1 MDEFKSGFLT
11 IVGLPNVGK
20 STLLN
25 NLIGS
30 KVSIVTSK
38 PQTTRDNIRAILNTE
53 KMQLVFIDTPG
64 LHKAKDLLGK
74 RMSRHIGEA
83 IDGVDLI
90 LLLVDAT
97 AEISTEEKFVLRW
110 LTSKVQMPR
119 KEEETKPVFLLLN
132 KVDLLQDKSKLLSLI
147 TYYKDK
153 FSFKEI
159 IPVSALNG
167 DNCDILLKEIYNVLS
182 PGPAYYP
189 PEDITDQEED
199 FIVSELIREK
209 ILLVTHQEVPYSVA
223 VRVTE
228 MTEKKEGNLLFISA
242 IIYVE
247 KESQKG
253 ILIGKKG
260 AMLKNIGSMARESI
274 EEVLKTKVFLELT
287 VRVKE
292 KWRSSE
298 KILKDWGY

>member
-30 KVSIVTSK
+30 KVSIVTPK
-38 PQTTRDNIRAILNTE
+38 PQTTRDNIRAILTTE
-53 KMQLVFIDTPG
+53 KMQIVFIDTPG
-64 LHKAKDLLGK
+64 LHRGRDLLGK
-74 RMSRHIGEA
+74 RMSRHIADA
-83 IDGVDLI
+83 IDGVDLV

-97 AEISTEEKFVLRW
+97 EKQTSEDKFVIKW
-110 LTSKVQMPR
+110 LSSSMKIPG
-119 KEEETKPVFLLLN
+119 KEEVKPVFLLLN
-132 KVDLLQDKSKLLSLI
+132 KVDLLEDKSELLSLI
-147 TYYKDK
+147 DSYKDK
-153 FSFKEI
+153 FPFREI
-159 IPVSALNG
+159 IPLSALKG
-167 DNCDILLKEIYNVLS
+167 HNCEVLLDEIYKVLS

-189 PEDITDQEED
+189 PEEITDQEED

-209 ILLVTHQEVPYSVA
+209 ILLVTHQEIPYSVA

-228 MTEKKEGNLLFISA
+228 IKEKKDGNLLYISA

-247 KESQKG
+247 KDSQKG

-260 AMLKNIGSMARESI
+260 SMLKNIGSLARESI
-274 EEVLKTKVFLELT
+274 EETLKTKVFLDLT
-287 VRVKE
+287 VKVKE

>member
-38 PQTTRDNIRAILNTE
+38 PQTTRDNIRAIFTDE

-64 LHKAKDLLGK
+64 LHRGKDLLGK

-90 LLLVDAT
+90 LLLVDVT
-97 AEISTEEKFVLRW
+97 EETGTEEKFVLRW
-110 LTSKVQMPR
+110 LSSKVRMPDI
-119 KEEETKPVFLLLN
+119 EETKPVFLLLN
-132 KVDLLQDKSKLLSLI
+132 KVDLLEDKSKLLSLI

-153 FSFKEI
+153 FPFKEI
-159 IPVSALNG
+159 IPLSALKG
-167 DNCDILLKEIYNVLS
+167 DNCDVLLKEIYNILS

-189 PEDITDQEED
+189 PEEKTDQEED

-228 MTEKKEGNLLFISA
+228 MTEKKEGKLLFISA

-253 ILIGKKG
+253 IIIGKKG

-274 EEVLKTKVFLELT
+274 EEALKTKVFLELT

>member
-38 PQTTRDNIRAILNTE
+38 PQTTRDNIRAILTNE

-64 LHKAKDLLGK
+64 LHRAKDLLGK

-90 LLLVDAT
+90 LLIVDAT
-97 AEISTEEKFVLRW
+97 TETGTEEKFVLRW
-110 LTSKVQMPR
+110 LSSKVQMPE
-119 KEEETKPVFLLLN
+119 KEDTKPVFLLLN
-132 KVDLLQDKSKLLSLI
+132 KVDLLEDKSKLLNLI

-153 FSFKEI
+153 FPFQEI
-159 IPVSALNG
+159 IPLSALNG
-167 DNCDILLKEIYNVLS
+167 DNCDVLLNEIYKILS

-199 FIVSELIREK
+199 FVVSELIREK
-209 ILLVTHQEVPYSVA
+209 ILLVTHQEIPYSVA
-223 VRVTE
+223 VRVTD
-228 MTEKKEGNLLFISA
+228 MVEKKEGKLLVISA

-260 AMLKNIGSMARESI
+260 SMLKNIGSMARESI
-274 EEVLKTKVFLELT
+274 EEALKVKVFLELT
-287 VRVKE
+287 VKVKE

>member
-38 PQTTRDNIRAILNTE
+38 PQTTRDNVKAILTTE
-53 KMQLVFIDTPG
+53 KMQIVFIDTPG
-64 LHKAKDLLGK
+64 LHRGKDLLGK
-74 RMSRHIGEA
+74 RMSRHITEA
-83 IDGVDLI
+83 IDGVDLV

-97 AEISTEEKFVLRW
+97 EEPGPEDKFVLRW
-110 LTSKVQMPR
+110 LSSNLKMPG
-119 KEEETKPVFLLLN
+119 KEEVKPVFLLLN
-132 KVDLLQDKSKLLSLI
+132 KVDMLEDKSKVLTLI
-147 TYYKDK
+147 DYYKDK

-159 IPVSALNG
+159 IPLSALKG
-167 DNCDILLKEIYNVLS
+167 DNCDVLLDEIYKILS

-228 MTEKKEGNLLFISA
+228 ITEKKEGELLFISA

-247 KESQKG
+247 KDSQKG

-260 AMLKNIGSMARESI
+260 AMLKNIGSMARVSI
-274 EEVLKTKVFLELT
+274 EEVLKTKVYLELT
-287 VRVKE
+287 VKVKE

>member
-38 PQTTRDNIRAILNTE
+38 PQTTRDNIKAILTDE
-53 KMQLVFIDTPG
+53 KMQIVFIDTPG
-64 LHKAKDLLGK
+64 LHRGKDLLGK
-74 RMSRHIGEA
+74 RMSRHIAEA
-83 IDGVDLI
+83 IDGVDLV

-97 AEISTEEKFVLRW
+97 EATGPEDKFVLRW
-110 LTSKVQMPR
+110 LSSNLKMPG
-119 KEEETKPVFLLLN
+119 KEEAKPVFLLLN
-132 KVDLLQDKSKLLSLI
+132 KVDLLEDKSKLLTLI
-147 TYYKDK
+147 DYYKDK
-153 FSFKEI
+153 FPFKEI
-159 IPVSALNG
+159 IPLSALKG
-167 DNCDILLKEIYNVLS
+167 DNCDVLMKEIYKILS

-228 MTEKKEGNLLFISA
+228 ITEKKEGKLLFISA

-247 KESQKG
+247 KDSQKG

-260 AMLKNIGSMARESI
+260 TMLKNIGSMARESI
-274 EEVLKTKVFLELT
+274 EEALKTKVFLELT
-287 VRVKE
+287 VKVKE

>member
-38 PQTTRDNIRAILNTE
+38 PQTTRDNIRAILTTE

-64 LHKAKDLLGK
+64 LHRGKDLLGK
-74 RMSRHIGEA
+74 RMSRHIAEA
-83 IDGVDLI
+83 IDGVDLV

-97 AEISTEEKFVLRW
+97 EATGPEDKFVLRW
-110 LTSKVQMPR
+110 LSSSLKMPG
-119 KEEETKPVFLLLN
+119 KEEAKPVFLLLN
-132 KVDLLQDKSKLLSLI
+132 KVDLLEDKSKLLTLI
-147 TYYKDK
+147 DFYKDK

-159 IPVSALNG
+159 IPLSALKG
-167 DNCDILLKEIYNVLS
+167 DNCDVLLKEIYKILS

-209 ILLVTHQEVPYSVA
+209 ILLVTHQEVPYSTA

-228 MTEKKEGNLLFISA
+228 MTEKKEGKLLFISA

-247 KESQKG
+247 KDSHKG

-274 EEVLKTKVFLELT
+274 EEVLKTKVFLELK
-287 VRVKE
+287 VKVKE